1 MLTSVPT
8 TAAAENDKLEMLSI
22 NIRHWRKEH
31 GVSYRF
37 LPHMYWDEA
46 IVLARLLGD
55 RRVACVTGL
64 NLEDLKRRMQGRHS
78 AGGHTTV
85 TAPAAEPDTPQFI
98 ELPGIAVTPPSA
110 PKAVETSPTERS
122 PPVNREL
129 VVEREA
135 VPDRAGSAAQE
146 AVVEIT
152 AANGDRLTVRMPVGS
167 FNISSLIHEFRS
179 RV

>member
-1 MLTSVPT
+1 MLTSVPST
-8 TAAAENDKLEMLSI
+8 PADENDKLEMLSI

-46 IVLARLLGD
+46 IVLARLLGE

-78 AGGHTTV
+78 AGAHTTV
-85 TAPAAEPDTPQFI
+85 LAAPEADAPQFI

-110 PKAVETSPTERS
+110 PKAVETVPTE
-122 PPVNREL
+122 
-129 VVEREA
+129 
-135 VPDRAGSAAQE
+135 
-146 AVVEIT
+146 
-152 AANGDRLTVRMPVGS
+152 
-167 FNISSLIHEFRS
+167 
-179 RV
+179 